1 MARVIPTD
9 IVLSRHDPLCGEF
22 ISLVAAGIYINKHA
36 ETIRRW
42 IVRGVGGRQ
51 LPAVRIGGELQV
63 HREELRS
70 FLQSASKN
78 AVATTAATASA
89 VEQAPAAETQPIEHA
104 ESQESTETHGAHGAQ
119 FESAAG

>member
-51 LPAVRIGGELQV
+51 LPAIRIGGELQV
-63 HREELRS
+63 HRAELRS
-70 FLQSASKN
+70 FLQSTSKK
-78 AVATTAATASA
+78 ARATSSATVAA
-89 VEQAPAAETQPIEHA
+89 VEQAPAAETPRIEQA
-104 ESQESTETHGAHGAQ
+104 ESPESTETHGAHGAQ